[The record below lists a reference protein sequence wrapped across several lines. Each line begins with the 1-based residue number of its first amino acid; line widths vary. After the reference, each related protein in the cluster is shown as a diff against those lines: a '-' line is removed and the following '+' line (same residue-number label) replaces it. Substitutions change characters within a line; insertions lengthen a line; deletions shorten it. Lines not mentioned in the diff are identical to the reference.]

1 MYGTAESHRAHGEAE
16 SDDEDDFDYE
26 RYQTSKLA
34 DSRRANSFG
43 GPEIHSNHGSDLRR
57 TVLKNADRRFSVT
70 DHHFSSERGHQM
82 GCPPSTSPPSSEQS
96 ATDLQGSHDNHSSEV
111 TDPPDYQFPTSS
123 GSDGTPIA
131 QGTLIPI
138 AGKTYKPRLTH
149 RINTH
154 TLPTWVCHKI
164 GTESHFRAVK
174 EAIYRAKIEA
184 LRPDPEHVK
193 AVENSYKY
201 DYRKAT
207 GYDLKYATRERKQTE
222 FDKVEEQFYRRYP
235 EAADR

>member
-82 GCPPSTSPPSSEQS
+82 GCPPCTSPPSSEQS

-149 RINTH
+149 
-154 TLPTWVCHKI
+154 L
-164 GTESHFRAVK
+164 K